1 MSFHALPEG
10 KSKMPVAAA
19 NGTELSYVESGT
31 GAQTVVFSHG
41 LLMNHQ
47 MFDAQRHALDARYRT
62 IAYDHR
68 GQGDSAPAAP
78 YDMDTL
84 AEDAAALIQATNSG
98 PCHFVGL
105 SMGGFVGMRLAARY
119 PELVRSLTLLNTS
132 ASPEPIAKRLRY
144 RAMQAFVALF
154 GPGPLIG
161 QVLPVM
167 FGRSFLADPGRA
179 EVRERWIHHVRSLP
193 RRIVGPVGGV
203 IARAAVLD
211 ELKYIRCP
219 TLVLT
224 ADEDQTTPPAEAAR
238 IVEQVAGARLMRVPG
253 CGHTSAVEAPAVV
266 NQALL
271 EFLAEVDLLKVP
283 Q

>member
-1 MSFHALPEG
+1 
-10 KSKMPVAAA
+10 MPVVAA
-19 NGTELSYVESGT
+19 NGTELSYVESGA
-31 GAQTVVFSHG
+31 GPHTVVFSHG

-47 MFDAQRHALDARYRT
+47 MFDVQRHALDGRYRT
-62 IAYDHR
+62 LAYDHR
-68 GQGDSAPAAP
+68 GQGDSAPATP

-84 AEDAAALIQATNSG
+84 TDDAAALIQATHSG

-132 ASPEPIAKRLRY
+132 ASPEPLSKRLRY
-144 RAMQAFVALF
+144 RAMQAFVGLF

-167 FGRSFLADPGRA
+167 FGSSFLADPSRA

-224 ADEDQTTPPAEAAR
+224 ADEDHTTPPAEAAR
-238 IVEQVAGARLMRVPG
+238 IVERVAGARLVRVAG
-253 CGHTSAVEAPAVV
+253 CGHTSSVEAPTVV
-266 NQALL
+266 NEALIG
-271 EFLAEVDLLKVP
+271 FLAEVDMLTVTR
-283 Q
+283 